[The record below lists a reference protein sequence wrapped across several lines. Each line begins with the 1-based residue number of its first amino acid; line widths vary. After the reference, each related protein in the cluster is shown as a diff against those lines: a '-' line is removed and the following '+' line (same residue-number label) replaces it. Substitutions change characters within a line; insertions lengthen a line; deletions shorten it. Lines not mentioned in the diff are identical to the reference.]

1 MRKDGVKEIDFSLKP
16 GERTVTY
23 HRHHGTGTGNNADI
37 KALAL
42 SIPGKSNPDSF
53 NRAVLCIDVV
63 RKPLI
68 LWLQKYLA
76 MNGSVIQVYTG
87 LAHAKQHYRE
97 NERAL
102 KKCIPGTDHLSSYY
116 QTYKEDGIITLK
128 PFGKHLRGKP
138 VGPAIDLVHTRFL
151 LPVSSEKTCLQ
162 RERSVFIEREKL
174 DAMRLH
180 ILLANLSTKADPV
193 EDLVNGPVLPYI
205 SSLCRWENGC
215 TNCRSLD
222 TVIVDAEQNVRTCW
236 NGQPVG
242 KVGVPLP
249 VIMENIKNIH
259 RETEKKRAC
268 LDCSKNSICTKCIF
282 PHPLA
287 EGEYCHLRKYLDWS
301 VEAVAS
307 TIRCLD
313 RLKDM

>member
-1 MRKDGVKEIDFSLKP
+1 MRKDGVKEIDFSS
-16 GERTVTY
+16 ERREKTVTY
-23 HRHHGTGTGNNADI
+23 PRHHGTGTGDNADI

-42 SIPGKSNPDSF
+42 SIPKKSKPDSF
-53 NRAVLCIDVV
+53 NRVVLCTNVV
-63 RKPLI
+63 TKPLI

-76 MNGSVIQVYTG
+76 INGSVLQVYTD
-87 LAHAKQHYRE
+87 LDQAKQHYRE

-102 KKCIPGTDHLSSYY
+102 KKCISGTDHLSSYY

-128 PFGKHLRGKP
+128 PFGKQLPGEP
-138 VGPAIDLVHTRFL
+138 CEPLIDLVHTRFV
-151 LPVSSEKTCLQ
+151 LPSSSEKICIQ
-162 RERSVFIEREKL
+162 QKRSVFIEREKQ

-180 ILLANLSTKADPV
+180 ILLVNLSTKVDPV
-193 EDLVNGPVLPYI
+193 DDLVNGPVLPYI
-205 SSLCRWENGC
+205 SSLCKWEKGC

-222 TVIVDAEQNVRTCW
+222 TLIVDADQNVRTCW
-236 NGQPVG
+236 NGHPVG

-249 VIMENIKNIH
+249 VLMENIKKIH

-268 LDCSKNSICTKCIF
+268 LNCSKNSTCTKCIF
-282 PHPLA
+282 PHPLT
-287 EGEYCHLRKYLDWS
+287 EGEYCHLRKYLNWS

-313 RLKDM
+313 QLKDM

>member
-1 MRKDGVKEIDFSLKP
+1 MRKDGVKEIGFSLKP

-23 HRHHGTGTGNNADI
+23 PRHPVTRTGNNAHI

-42 SIPGKSNPDSF
+42 SIPKKSNPDSF
-53 NRAVLCIDVV
+53 NKIVLCTDVV
-63 RKPLI
+63 TEPLI

-76 MNGSVIQVYTG
+76 MNGSVIQVYTD
-87 LAHAKQHYRE
+87 LDQAKRHYRE

-102 KKCIPGTDHLSSYY
+102 KKCISGTDHLAGYY

-128 PFGKHLRGKP
+128 PFGTHLPGEP
-138 VGPAIDLVHTRFL
+138 TIDLVNTRFV
-151 LPVSSEKTCLQ
+151 LPSSSEKAPLQ
-162 RERSVFIEREKL
+162 RERSVFIEREKQ
-174 DAMRLH
+174 DALRLH
-180 ILLANLSTKADPV
+180 ILLANLSTKVDPV
-193 EDLVNGPVLPYI
+193 DDLVNGPVLPYI
-205 SSLCRWENGC
+205 SSLCKWEQGC
-215 TNCRSLD
+215 TNCQSLD
-222 TVIVDAEQNVRTCW
+222 TVIVDADQNVRTCW

-249 VIMENIKNIH
+249 EIMENIKNIH
-259 RETEKKRAC
+259 RETKKKRAC
-268 LDCSKNSICTKCIF
+268 LNCSKNSSCTKCIF

-287 EGEYCHLRKYLDWS
+287 EGEYCHLRKYLNWS

-313 RLKDM
+313 HLKEM